1 MLAWMLTLCA
11 LAVALTRGGWV
22 ASPALDR
29 AHAPETLS
37 AGAVTLAAMLFPWL
51 TRSWGTVGVA
61 GAWVMASLAV
71 TSAGSRG
78 IDGGVVSAGVYVTA
92 FLGVLRLWSPLVP
105 RRASAELLAAG
116 VATSTVVMSAAAL
129 YLRAE
134 FAPTPPASW
143 AWALSPVS
151 AAAISASAR
160 GSVGGGLSAGLHF
173 PPLASIACLALLGGL
188 GAALARWRSGR

>member
-61 GAWVMASLAV
+61 GVWATASLAV

-78 IDGGVVSAGVYVTA
+78 MDGGVASAGVYVTA
-92 FLGVLRLWSPLVP
+92 FLAVLRLWSPLVP

-116 VATSTVVMSAAAL
+116 VATSMVVMSATAL

-134 FAPTPPASW
+134 FAPNPPASW

-151 AAAISASAR
+151 AAAISASVR

-173 PPLASIACLALLGGL
+173 PPLASMACLALLGGV